1 MVTLCL
7 FLLKDSKKLEK
18 AQYVFL
24 LYNFLVD
31 QFTTSL
37 GVNFGRL
44 YIQPFSFLKRVCNTN
59 EDPNSD
65 KLPKTTSFSEFN
77 FIGLE
82 LSPALCVQLET

>member
-7 FLLKDSKKLEK
+7 FLLKDGKKLEK
-18 AQYVFL
+18 AQYSFL

-37 GVNFGRL
+37 QPNFCRL